1 MFRRLFSVFQK
12 DTLMDRA
19 YRRSFT
25 MLDTTR
31 HMFLSA
37 KTSLRHTENSVVKI
51 DIYDKDIEVNRYERE
66 VRRDVFNHLA
76 VSGAEK
82 LPSGLVLV
90 SIIIDIERIGDYTK
104 NMIELAMNHPQRL
117 EGGKFES
124 DLQRVEAAVEDG
136 FIRTRDCFERADA
149 EAAQELLNTY
159 EWVGRL
165 CDHCL
170 FALVKEEDKTIRCG
184 DAVSLAM
191 YFRWLKRIHSH
202 LRNITTSVVNPF
214 DRIGF
219 KPKGLRT
226 HGVSH

>member
-1 MFRRLFSVFQK
+1 MFKKLFAIFK
-12 DTLMDRA
+12 RDTLMDRS

-31 HMFLSA
+31 LMFLSA
-37 KTSLRHTENSVVKI
+37 KTSLRHRDDNYVEI

-66 VRRDVFNHLA
+66 VRRNVFNHLA
-76 VSGAEK
+76 VGGAEK

-104 NMIELAMNHPQRL
+104 NMIQLAMNHPMTL

-124 DLQRVEAAVEDG
+124 DLQRVEAAVEDN
-136 FIRTRDCFERADA
+136 FIRTKECFEKADA
-149 EAAQELLNTY
+149 GAAADLLKTY
-159 EWVGRL
+159 EWVNRL
-165 CDHCL
+165 CDQCL
-170 FALVKEEDKTIRCG
+170 FALVKEEDKTIRSG

-191 YFRWLKRIHSH
+191 YFRWLKRINSH

-219 KPKGLRT
+219 EPKGT
-226 HGVSH
+226 KA